1 MGNGYLENG
10 IWGQESRQEHGD
22 FRVLQILCPPDLSFA
37 PSETDHSAIHEG
49 TSTYSWHKQLLFP
62 QVILG
67 QFFRSRLSF
76 NIISAEMLLLLAGPF
91 FVEMLLQIILGFFDC
106 ILWLLQVLPCNLK
119 CHVFF
124 WVLRYC

>member
-10 IWGQESRQEHGD
+10 IWGQELRQEPGD
-22 FRVLQILCPPDLSFA
+22 FIILQILCPPDFSFA
-37 PSETDHSAIHEG
+37 LSKTDHSAVCEG

-76 NIISAEMLLLLAGPF
+76 NVISAEMLLLLAGP
-91 FVEMLLQIILGFFDC
+91 VKDSL
-106 ILWLLQVLPCNLK
+106 LK
-119 CHVFF
+119 CFCKLYWGFLIAFCGFSKFCHAI
-124 WVLRYC
+124 